1 MRKFTVCS
9 GLGGKRISV
18 SRVHAL
24 LTRELAALHATAPQ
38 RNLVAT
44 EIQKV
49 HQIDII
55 NDYLTGYCKMLSNA
69 IDPFFYCSRC

>member
-1 MRKFTVCS
+1 MFCIAA

-49 HQIDII
+49 TDIPRLHLGDKGILLWIYQDVAQYQIFV
-55 NDYLTGYCKMLSNA
+55 TTM
-69 IDPFFYCSRC
+69 